1 MIRKCCTGLIALLLS
16 LPASATDL
24 QQLVPDTL
32 KPWSSWVLRDQPDL
46 ECPHLYN
53 ANEHFCAYPSTL
65 HLTVQGTGG
74 RFEQAWTVYR
84 TSWIQLPGNNEHW
97 PLEVRSNNKS
107 LPVVNRNGQPAIELA
122 AGQHSIQGRFSWQQ
136 APKALQLPSGTG
148 LVYVS
153 LNGKAI
159 EQPDIRDDRLWLTG
173 SQAGAHETDRLSLSV
188 FRRLSD
194 SQPLRMTTLIQMDV
208 AGKQRE
214 VQLNGALLQDFEVAG
229 LHSRLP
235 ARIDQQGR
243 LRLQLRPGHWQVSV
257 DSLLNQPTTA
267 IKLAGFAAPWPTQ
280 EIWALQHQPQLRQIQ
295 VQDRTS
301 IDPQQ
306 TQLPADWKQ
315 LPAYALGA
323 GETLQWTVIK
333 RGNPEPEPD
342 QLTLNKTLW
351 LDFSGEAFTVQDQ
364 ISGSLSRHWRLN
376 VSPEVAL
383 GQVTIDGQP
392 QTITRLEGSDSEGVE
407 LRQGT
412 LDLSADSRVA
422 YRDGQLSASG
432 WQTPFDRV
440 NASLNLPMGYQLFSL
455 SGAHAPTAWL
465 QRWTLLDLFLVLITA
480 IACYRLWGI
489 GWGLLAL
496 ATLTLIWHE
505 FEAPQLIWL
514 NLIITIALIKVL
526 SPGRLLTALNIYRKL
541 VMLVLLLTSLVFVIV
556 QARTAVYP
564 QLERTTYAPPL
575 APMPSKAKRE
585 AEQAQPATA
594 MVEEASRYSKS
605 YADLASSAA
614 PEKQTLMFDPDA
626 MIQTGP
632 GLPTWSWHRYPIS
645 WDGPVQQNQDIEMTL
660 ISPGLHRLL
669 NLLRIL
675 LMVALLWRLFDI
687 PSGGGRSWSA
697 YLPGRATAGGLLGA
711 LLVPLLM
718 LAPVSEAQADFP
730 SKALLTDLQK
740 HLSQPA
746 ECLPECAGIESLHV
760 QLSPQQLTLTVTA
773 HSADEVALP
782 LPVPARGWVPSKVLV
797 DQRAAHTLFRRPDQS
812 LWLALQP
819 GVHRL
824 SISGSVAQ
832 LAELKIDFQLKPKNI
847 TYQLSGWSADISG
860 EQLKQAR
867 SLGFQRLTTSETTAA
882 APLAASNDIPVFA
895 RVTRELELG
904 LDWTVNTRVTLSDGN
919 ALPAILHIPL
929 LPGESVITE
938 GITVENNQ
946 AIVTLNQAGR
956 SQQWRSTLPTTEQL
970 TLTAAEGPFSEIWQ
984 LDASPIWHID
994 TRGIPV
1000 IYHQRQGDRW
1010 QPEWHPWPGEQVT
1023 LQVTRPAGVQG
1034 NTRTIDQSQLVLT
1047 PGESLTRAQLK
1058 FNLRSSL
1065 GGQHTLHIPA
1075 DSELMSLSID
1085 GTAIPARMSDGA
1097 ITLPINPGS
1106 QNIELEWREPR
1117 GIHSGLFSSS
1127 SVNLGTESVNSKLS
1141 IKPGQQRWVLFAGG
1155 PKLGP
1160 AVLFWGVFLVILLVA
1175 VGLSRIKNMP
1185 LNLWHWL
1192 LLGIGLSAS
1201 APAAGLLIVG
1211 WLLALRAR
1219 AQMKPIEHVGL
1230 FNGFQILLVALTAL
1244 SLLTLFYVIQ
1254 QGLLGSPDMQI
1265 TGNQSS
1271 RYLLNWYTDRSPAE
1285 LPTAWVISVPL
1296 VVYRILMLLWAIW
1309 LAFALLNWLRW
1320 GWDCYVT
1327 NGYWREWH
1335 WAHEKKQVKQDGGD
1349 EG

>member
-1 MIRKCCTGLIALLLS
+1 
-16 LPASATDL
+16 
-24 QQLVPDTL
+24 
-32 KPWSSWVLRDQPDL
+32 
-46 ECPHLYN
+46 
-53 ANEHFCAYPSTL
+53 
-65 HLTVQGTGG
+65 
-74 RFEQAWTVYR
+74 
-84 TSWIQLPGNNEHW
+84 
-97 PLEVRSNNKS
+97 
-107 LPVVNRNGQPAIELA
+107 
-122 AGQHSIQGRFSWQQ
+122 
-136 APKALQLPSGTG
+136 
-148 LVYVS
+148 
-153 LNGKAI
+153 
-159 EQPDIRDDRLWLTG
+159 
-173 SQAGAHETDRLSLSV
+173 
-188 FRRLSD
+188 
-194 SQPLRMTTLIQMDV
+194 
-208 AGKQRE
+208 
-214 VQLNGALLQDFEVAG
+214 
-229 LHSRLP
+229 
-235 ARIDQQGR
+235 
-243 LRLQLRPGHWQVSV
+243 
-257 DSLLNQPTTA
+257 
-267 IKLAGFAAPWPTQ
+267 
-280 EIWALQHQPQLRQIQ
+280 
-295 VQDRTS
+295 
-301 IDPQQ
+301 
-306 TQLPADWKQ
+306 
-315 LPAYALGA
+315 
-323 GETLQWTVIK
+323 
-333 RGNPEPEPD
+333 
-342 QLTLNKTLW
+342 
-351 LDFSGEAFTVQDQ
+351 
-364 ISGSLSRHWRLN
+364 
-376 VSPEVAL
+376 
-383 GQVTIDGQP
+383 
-392 QTITRLEGSDSEGVE
+392 
-407 LRQGT
+407 
-412 LDLSADSRVA
+412 
-422 YRDGQLSASG
+422 
-432 WQTPFDRV
+432 
-440 NASLNLPMGYQLFSL
+440 
-455 SGAHAPTAWL
+455 
-465 QRWTLLDLFLVLITA
+465 
-480 IACYRLWGI
+480 
-489 GWGLLAL
+489 
-496 ATLTLIWHE
+496 
-505 FEAPQLIWL
+505 
-514 NLIITIALIKVL
+514 
-526 SPGRLLTALNIYRKL
+526 
-541 VMLVLLLTSLVFVIV
+541 
-556 QARTAVYP
+556 
-564 QLERTTYAPPL
+564 
-575 APMPSKAKRE
+575 
-585 AEQAQPATA
+585 
-594 MVEEASRYSKS
+594 
-605 YADLASSAA
+605 
-614 PEKQTLMFDPDA
+614 
-626 MIQTGP
+626 
-632 GLPTWSWHRYPIS
+632 
-645 WDGPVQQNQDIEMTL
+645 
-660 ISPGLHRLL
+660 
-669 NLLRIL
+669 
-675 LMVALLWRLFDI
+675 
-687 PSGGGRSWSA
+687 
-697 YLPGRATAGGLLGA
+697 
-711 LLVPLLM
+711 
-718 LAPVSEAQADFP
+718 
-730 SKALLTDLQK
+730 
-740 HLSQPA
+740 
-746 ECLPECAGIESLHV
+746 
-760 QLSPQQLTLTVTA
+760 
-773 HSADEVALP
+773 
-782 LPVPARGWVPSKVLV
+782 
-797 DQRAAHTLFRRPDQS
+797 
-812 LWLALQP
+812 
-819 GVHRL
+819 
-824 SISGSVAQ
+824 
-832 LAELKIDFQLKPKNI
+832 
-847 TYQLSGWSADISG
+847 
-860 EQLKQAR
+860 
-867 SLGFQRLTTSETTAA
+867 
-882 APLAASNDIPVFA
+882 
-895 RVTRELELG
+895 
-904 LDWTVNTRVTLSDGN
+904 
-919 ALPAILHIPL
+919 
-929 LPGESVITE
+929 VITE